1 MDIKTIER
9 CLNASKRGIAF
20 FYLKERGFQIKDGNA
35 FINNRR
41 LNLHDDGFSVEIKSD
56 QYIDHRNHF
65 YHQLPAVIEAI
76 IDNTYDRDYS
86 IR

>member
-1 MDIKTIER
+1 MDIKTLER
-9 CLNASKRGIAF
+9 CLNSSKKGIAF
-20 FYLKERGFQIKDGNA
+20 LYMKEKGFQIKDGIS

-41 LNLHDDGFSVEIKSD
+41 LNLHDDGFSVEVQNG

-65 YHQLPAVIEAI
+65 YHELSNVTKAI
-76 IDNTYDRDYS
+76 IENTYDRDYS